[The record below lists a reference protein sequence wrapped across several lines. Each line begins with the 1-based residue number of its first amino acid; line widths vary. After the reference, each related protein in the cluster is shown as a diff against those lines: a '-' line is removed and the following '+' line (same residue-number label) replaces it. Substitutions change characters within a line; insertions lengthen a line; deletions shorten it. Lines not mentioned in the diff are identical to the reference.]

1 MICTECNK
9 RKATHGEFCDSCY
22 NETKICR
29 RCQQRK
35 SIFEFEKNQ
44 KSIAGKVSR
53 RGECRECRK
62 WKKSIPS
69 KAKKE
74 YEKHHPVPPIG
85 EPFTCPVCRNTI
97 IRQFKNDVVLD
108 HDHKT
113 GEIRGYICRMCNN
126 SMGMME
132 DDINILK
139 RAIKW
144 LQGTLKSLI
153 LSVFP

>member
-1 MICTECNK
+1 MKCTECN
-9 RKATHGEFCDSCY
+9 RNEATQGEFCDSCF

-53 RGECRECRK
+53 RGECKECRK
-62 WKKSIPS
+62 WRQPLPKKVR
-69 KAKKE
+69 E
-74 YEKHHPVPPIG
+74 EFEKTNPPPPMG
-85 EPFTCPVCRNTI
+85 KPFHCPVCDHKI

-108 HDHKT
+108 HSHET
-113 GEIRGYICRMCNN
+113 GEIRGWICRMCNN
-126 SMGMME
+126 SIGMMN
-132 DDINILK
+132 DDVSILK

-144 LQGTLKSLI
+144 LLGTLRILI
-153 LSVFP
+153 